1 MVHHHHVPY
10 SMAIVCGCVPNFLT
24 NPGAKPQAKMAQ
36 WLKAAVVCIIKQNG
50 HVDEQYGLL
59 VLKPIDLE

>member
-1 MVHHHHVPY
+1 MVHHHVPY

-36 WLKAAVVCIIKQNG
+36 LLCIIK
-50 HVDEQYGLL
+50 
-59 VLKPIDLE
+59 KTTCR

>member
-1 MVHHHHVPY
+1 MVHHHVPY

-36 WLKAAVVCIIKQNG
+36 LLCIIKKR